1 MTMSAAWLLECG
13 DSLALAVGDHEMV
26 EYAQQGKT
34 WTVPG
39 APGYCSSVMVWQNR
53 IVPIMNLRAL
63 QGGPAET
70 GEKPHVCV
78 LNYQEAP
85 GLPLQQLAVCVT
97 RAPQKI
103 RVEDEQACEFPP
115 SLEPGKL
122 REVTLACF
130 AHDGLPV
137 LIVDIARL
145 CSAEFRELANAA

>member
-1 MTMSAAWLLECG
+1 MTTSAAWLLECG
-13 DSLALAVGDHEMV
+13 DSLALAVADHEMAEFV
-26 EYAQQGKT
+26 QQRET

-39 APGYCSSVMVWQNR
+39 APGYCTSVMVWQNN
-53 IVPIMNLRAL
+53 IVPVMDLRAL
-63 QGGPAET
+63 RDGFAET
-70 GEKPHVCV
+70 SNKSHACV

-85 GLPLQQLAVCVT
+85 HLPLQQLAVCVT

-103 RVEDEQACEFPP
+103 RVDDEQACDFPA
-115 SLEPGKL
+115 SLESGKL